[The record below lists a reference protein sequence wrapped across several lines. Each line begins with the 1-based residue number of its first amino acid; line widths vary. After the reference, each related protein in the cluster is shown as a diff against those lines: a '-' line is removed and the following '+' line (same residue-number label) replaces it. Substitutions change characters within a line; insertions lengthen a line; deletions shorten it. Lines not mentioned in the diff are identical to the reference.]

1 MALSLCLSQVSR
13 RSGSVGTSGP
23 LPHFQGCRPPEFPG
37 RPWTCRMEGGGVG
50 SSMRFLDTGPGSL
63 PPTRWPGIGDSPH
76 PSLAARPQGGMSRG
90 YRSRITGLALGIS
103 PGGQAGLLAQP
114 QAPAGRAQGTR
125 SLGLLTQGNPL
136 QSRAGLDPGLPW
148 RPVLEPVQAS
158 HPLLS
163 PRAAWPGGR
172 PRARGT
178 ADCGGLGLGVRTRAH
193 VAFSN
198 ELWV

>member
-1 MALSLCLSQVSR
+1 MDLQDGR
-13 RSGSVGTSGP
+13 WGRGQQ
-23 LPHFQGCRPPEFPG
+23 HEIPG
-37 RPWTCRMEGGGVG
+37 H
-50 SSMRFLDTGPGSL
+50 
-63 PPTRWPGIGDSPH
+63 WPAEPSPH
-76 PSLAARPQGGMSRG
+76 KVARNREQSHPSSAARPQGGMSRG
-90 YRSRITGLALGIS
+90 CRSRITGLALGIS

-172 PRARGT
+172 PRARGI
-178 ADCGGLGLGVRTRAH
+178 ADCGELRVGVRTRAH